1 MVDIPW
7 DVIENDNAAAKR
19 LSKKAGV
26 PIVVAQ
32 LLLNRGV
39 STAEEVKMFLNPS
52 LSDMHD
58 PSLLPDMDI
67 GVERLAKAVESGEKI
82 CIHGDYD
89 VDGVTSTALLVRTL
103 SALNAN
109 VEYRLPHRQK
119 EGYGIKTA
127 AVEELSANGVG
138 VIVTCDCGITACDTV
153 DRANELGI
161 DVIVTDHHE
170 PGLELPRAIAVI
182 NPKRADATY
191 PFSELAGVGVA
202 FKFAQGLVRK
212 LGLNE
217 ESFISRFIDLA
228 ALGTVGDVVPLIGEN
243 RAIVTHGLKAIPASK
258 KLGFQTMLR
267 STGLE
272 GKPLTAYYLAFV
284 LGPRINAVGR
294 MHDATAALKLFLT
307 RDETEARTL
316 MVEMEQHNDDRRVE
330 QTRILEEAIEQV
342 ESKDLSNLRVL
353 ILSSEKWNSGV
364 VGIVASKIAERYTRP
379 TIMLCRDDASGIGH
393 GSARSIDGFNLL
405 ESLCHCGDL
414 LTGFGGHTQAAGMSI
429 QLDNLDAF
437 EDKINKYAHEIIPAE
452 ALLPRVT
459 AEIEIDAADITRE
472 LVDIIASMEPF
483 GMGNPEPLFI
493 SRNLNV
499 TQRQRVGDGSHL
511 RLQVQGDGSS
521 PINCIAFGM
530 GDMANNIEL
539 GGSIDLCYSIRLNVY
554 NGNESVQMIGKAIR
568 SSN

>member
-1 MVDIPW
+1 MIDIPW
-7 DVIENDNAAAKR
+7 DVIENDEAAARR
-19 LSKKAGV
+19 LSEEAGV
-26 PIVVAQ
+26 PVIVAQ

-39 STAEEVKMFLNPS
+39 STADEVKTFLNPL
-52 LSDMHD
+52 LSHLHD
-58 PSLLPDMDI
+58 PSLLPDMEI
-67 GVERLAKAVESGEKI
+67 GVDRLVRAVESGEKI
-82 CIHGDYD
+82 CVHGDYD

-103 SALNAN
+103 NALNAN

-119 EGYGIKTA
+119 EGYGIRTA
-127 AVEELSANGVG
+127 AVEELAANGVG

-170 PGLELPRAIAVI
+170 PGPELPRALAVI

-191 PFSELAGVGVA
+191 PFTELAGVGVA

-217 ESFISRFIDLA
+217 ESFQSRFIDLA

-267 STGLE
+267 STGLD
-272 GKPLTAYYLAFV
+272 GKPLSAYYLAFV

-294 MHDATAALKLFLT
+294 MDDASTALRLFLT
-307 RDETEARTL
+307 RDETEAGTL
-316 MVEMEQHNDDRRVE
+316 MVEMEQHNNDRKVE
-330 QTRILEEAIEQV
+330 QNRILEEAIEQA

-353 ILSSEKWNSGV
+353 VLSSEDWNSGV
-364 VGIVASKIAERYTRP
+364 VGIVASKIAERYIRP
-379 TIMLCRDDASGIGH
+379 TILLCRDNASGIGH
-393 GSARSIDGFNLL
+393 GSGRSIDGFNLL
-405 ESLCHCGDL
+405 EGLYHCGDL
-414 LTGFGGHTQAAGMSI
+414 LAGFGGHTQAAGLSI

-437 EDKINKYAHEIIPAE
+437 EDKINEYAHEIIPAE
-452 ALLPRVT
+452 ALIPKVT
-459 AEIEIDAADITRE
+459 AEIEIDSTDITRE
-472 LVDIIASMEPF
+472 LVDMLASMEPF
-483 GMGNPEPLFI
+483 GMSNPEPLFI
-493 SRNLNV
+493 TRNLNV
-499 TQRQRVGDGSHL
+499 LQRQRVGDGSHL

-521 PINCIAFGM
+521 PVNCIAFGM
-530 GDMANNIEL
+530 GDMADNIEL
-539 GGSIDLCYSIRLNVY
+539 GGSIDLCYSIRLNVF
-554 NGNESVQMIGKAIR
+554 NGNESVQMVGKAIR